1 MAEPQ
6 PAFQGRDR
14 TPHPGPETL
23 CSTPT
28 RYPFKLKDGC
38 PLGLQFFADVR
49 LGRSRQNS
57 IWFVGDVFGRLKQP
71 RKPSGRSQAK
81 VGPRQQFP
89 IKSADSRRA
98 QRRPPGSQ
106 LMVSG
111 RRLMWA
117 SPRRMPVSPSGLTA
131 AGAKIISAP
140 APPPGARDRTLCVG
154 ATCNTPPAPA

>member
-49 LGRSRQNS
+49 LGRNRQNS
-57 IWFVGDVFGRLKQP
+57 ISFVGDVG
-71 RKPSGRSQAK
+71 A
-81 VGPRQQFP
+81 GPRQQFP

-98 QRRPPGSQ
+98 QRRPLSSQ

-131 AGAKIISAP
+131 AGAINQLFVSA
-140 APPPGARDRTLCVG
+140 
-154 ATCNTPPAPA
+154 ATRRSGSNTVCCRSI